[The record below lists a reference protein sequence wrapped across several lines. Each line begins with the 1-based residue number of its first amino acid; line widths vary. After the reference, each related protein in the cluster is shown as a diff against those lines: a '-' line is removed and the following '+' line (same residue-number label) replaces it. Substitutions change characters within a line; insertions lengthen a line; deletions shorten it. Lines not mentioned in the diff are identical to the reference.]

1 MFSFEA
7 RENPG
12 VFLACTGL
20 EEVVV
25 ESGVKEIGDYC
36 FAQCTAL
43 KRAEIPGSVKS
54 IGKYAFMKGKSA
66 SYEKGEEEEE
76 AFDFTLEKPIAKLPK
91 LTIYGEKGS
100 AVQTYAKKNSIPFS
114 ILPTGV
120 TIKQGKSA
128 NVLAGEKLTLTAV
141 IAPKGATT
149 KLTWS
154 SSNEKVAK
162 VTQKGVVSALK
173 KGSATITVKTTNGL
187 KATCKIT
194 VPTPPRKV
202 QFARKSYTVK
212 VGKTVKLGKKL
223 TPSGAKTTFT
233 WSSSDKKIATVT
245 SKGVV
250 KGLKKGSATIT
261 VKTAN
266 GLKATVKVTVE

>member
-1 MFSFEA
+1 LKLKAAVS
-7 RENPG
+7 P
-12 VFLACTGL
+12 
-20 EEVVV
+20 
-25 ESGVKEIGDYC
+25 SG
-36 FAQCTAL
+36 
-43 KRAEIPGSVKS
+43 
-54 IGKYAFMKGKSA
+54 
-66 SYEKGEEEEE
+66 
-76 AFDFTLEKPIAKLPK
+76 AK
-91 LTIYGEKGS
+91 
-100 AVQTYAKKNSIPFS
+100 
-114 ILPTGV
+114 
-120 TIKQGKSA
+120 
-128 NVLAGEKLTLTAV
+128 
-141 IAPKGATT
+141 T

-162 VTQKGVVSALK
+162 VTQNGVVSALK
-173 KGSATITVKTTNGL
+173 KGSATITVKTSNGL

-212 VGKTVKLGKKL
+212 VGKTVKLGTKL